1 MLLSIVLEHVNPH
14 TDSLMNV
21 IASSASNRTF
31 NLKFEVSSNVTETPN
46 TVPSQRKIVLSL
58 RKKFHSQLG
67 NGAEVVLDKVS
78 FFFLTT
84 NSNPKPALNPS
95 TGFFLAMGILSES
108 ASNRHGAAATVASQ
122 KGGVHLQ

>member
-1 MLLSIVLEHVNPH
+1 MPFQTALIATPNNRQKNEMLLSIVLEHVNPH

-46 TVPSQRKIVLSL
+46 TVPLQRKIVLSL

-67 NGAEVVLDKVS
+67 NGAEVVLDKVR
-78 FFFLTT
+78 
-84 NSNPKPALNPS
+84 
-95 TGFFLAMGILSES
+95 E
-108 ASNRHGAAATVASQ
+108 Q
-122 KGGVHLQ
+122 